1 MVVSLEA
8 SFLSTF
14 VLTSQNRLR
23 EEAENWADLGLQIGR
38 LTEHE
43 LTRVLQM
50 LEAIQ
55 DKLGIENDANSDLT
69 LCKLLSC
76 T

>member
-50 LEAIQ
+50 LEAI
-55 DKLGIENDANSDLT
+55 
-69 LCKLLSC
+69 
-76 T
+76 